1 MSKIVIPVKDDLL
14 SRSFNSCKYFLIYEV
29 TDKKVVS
36 KKVNFFP
43 ADFKANISEWPDH
56 LGITDVIVHS
66 IDEASLDLLTSTKIN
81 LFVGVKITGPDR
93 LVEDFFDGTLKSDT
107 NNAVEKCP
115 SGSLTFKDSSSFAM
129 KR

>member
-29 TDKKVVS
+29 NDRKVVS

-43 ADFKANISEWPDH
+43 AVFKANISEWPDDF
-56 LGITDVIVHS
+56 GITDVIVHS

-81 LFVGVKITGPDR
+81 LFVGVKIIGPDR
-93 LVEDFFDGTLKSDT
+93 LIEDFLDGTLKSDT

-115 SGSLTFKDSSSFAM
+115 TGSLKFKESFSFV